1 MTQYIIGAVS
11 DLDVPMNPAAKG
23 LYSLSAYMTGL
34 DNATLQRERDELLA
48 ATEEDIRALSCT
60 YPCIYAGGSALC
72 RRHGF

>member
-34 DNATLQRERDELLA
+34 DLSLIHISGEENAHFISL
-48 ATEEDIRALSCT
+48 
-60 YPCIYAGGSALC
+60 
-72 RRHGF
+72 